1 MKYQISSLLLLIAI
15 STTTFAGEKIDK
27 TLAVQPNG
35 SVEIIVVKTDVEVKV
50 WDKAEVRVVGEL
62 DDAAERF
69 IFETSGSET
78 TIEIEIDDGH
88 FGRHWSMDS
97 DSHLTIH
104 IPSNS
109 SLHAGGVSSDFS
121 VTGVKGGT
129 EVESVSGDI
138 DIIGS
143 IERIEIESVSGDI
156 NIKDSSGKMD
166 ISSVSGDI
174 TTNGK
179 ALHFTAQ
186 TVSGDIEAS
195 IGISEQLDLTTVSG
209 DIEIDFVLAEDGHIE
224 ADTVSGDVTLNFAN
238 DVVNARFDIDTGP
251 GGDIDNNITDDK
263 PDSSF
268 IGSEEIKFT
277 SGNGNGTVDIN
288 TMSGN
293 IDLEK

>member
-1 MKYQISSLLLLIAI
+1 MKYQISSLLFLLAI
-15 STTTFAGEKIDK
+15 SATTFAGEKIDR
-27 TLAVQPNG
+27 TLDVQSDG

-50 WDKAEVRVVGEL
+50 WNKSEVRVVGEL

-69 IFETSGSET
+69 TFETAGSKT
-78 TIEIEIDDGH
+78 TIEVEIDNGT

-109 SLHAGGVSSDFS
+109 SLHAGGVSSDFI
-121 VTGVKGGT
+121 VTGVEGGT
-129 EVESVSGDI
+129 DVESVSGDIEIIGSIERIDIESVSGDI
-138 DIIGS
+138 DI
-143 IERIEIESVSGDI
+143 
-156 NIKDSSGKMD
+156 KDSSGKMD
-166 ISSVSGDI
+166 VSSVSGDI
-174 TTNGK
+174 TAIGK
-179 ALHFTAQ
+179 ALHFAAQ

-195 IGISEQLDLTTVSG
+195 IGLSEQLDLTTVSG
-209 DIEIDFVLAEDGHIE
+209 DIEIDFTLAEDGHIE
-224 ADTVSGDVTLNFAN
+224 ADTVSGDITLNFAN
-238 DVVNARFDIDTGP
+238 DVINARFDIDTGP

-277 SGNGNGTVDIN
+277 SGNGNGSVDIN